1 MKETW
6 KFIQDKLNSNRK
18 VILLIVIDN
27 DGSSPGQAG
36 FKMAVADD
44 GTMTGSIGGGQTEYR
59 LVEKAK
65 KEMGKENPQISLK
78 KEVHRSDVDE
88 DRSGM
93 ICSGEQWIAFYPVS
107 TADSEIIDSINISVE
122 KEEKGII
129 HYNPDGFTFNAG
141 ETEHHKHQNPVTSPE
156 EWQYNEVIC
165 IKNHLYIFGAGHV
178 GLALSDIA
186 TRLNFVV
193 HIFDNRKGLNT
204 MTMNESARF
213 KEVIDYTN
221 VSQYVPAGDNIY
233 VVVMTF
239 GHKSD
244 ESVLMQFLN
253 KKIKYLGMMGS
264 GKKVKAI
271 FENLEMTGISK
282 DVLRQVHAPIGLEIN
297 SQTPFEIAIS
307 VVAEMIAAKNNKH

>member
-6 KFIQDKLNSNRK
+6 KFIQDKLKSNKK
-18 VILLIVIDN
+18 VVLLIVIDN

-65 KEMGKENPQISLK
+65 IELGKKNPQISLK
-78 KEVHRSDVDE
+78 KEVHRLDIDV

-93 ICSGEQWIAFYPVS
+93 ICSGEQWIAFYPIS
-107 TADSEIIDSINISVE
+107 AADSEIIDSINISIE

-129 HYNPDGFTFNAG
+129 HYNQDGFTFNTG
-141 ETEHHKHQNPVTSPE
+141 ETEHHKHKNPVMSLE
-156 EWQYNEVIC
+156 EWQYEEVIC
-165 IKNHLYIFGAGHV
+165 KKNHLYIFGAGHV

-186 TRLNFVV
+186 ARLDFVV
-193 HIFDNRKGLNT
+193 HISDNREGINT
-204 MTMNESARF
+204 MTMNKFARF
-213 KEVIDYTN
+213 KEVIDYKD
-221 VSQYVPAGDNIY
+221 VSQYVPDGDNIY

-244 ESVLMQFLN
+244 EDVLRQFLD

-264 GKKVKAI
+264 EKKVKAI
-271 FENLEMTGISK
+271 FENLEKHGFTK
-282 DVLRQVHAPIGLEIN
+282 DVLQQVHAPIGLEIA
-297 SQTPFEIAIS
+297 SQTPDEIAIS
-307 VVAEMIAAKNNKH
+307 VVAEMIKTKNT